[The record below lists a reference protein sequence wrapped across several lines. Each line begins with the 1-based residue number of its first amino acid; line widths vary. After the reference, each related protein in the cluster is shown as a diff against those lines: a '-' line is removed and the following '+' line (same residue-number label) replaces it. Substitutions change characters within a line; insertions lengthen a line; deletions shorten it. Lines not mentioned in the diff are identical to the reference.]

1 MENKFLQEYRIPF
14 VGMKK
19 KLYQFEYLI
28 KESFLKHFEDTDIEK
43 CNIQVN
49 LDFDKKETFFLL
61 NFYIDGTIQVPCDRC
76 AEDFN
81 QEIFGDYEVAV
92 KFGSEENQDSDDED
106 VVYISKSD
114 DFINVADLIY
124 EFIILSIPLRCV
136 HPKNKDGKSECN
148 EEVLQNLNKNNKKE
162 SVDPR
167 WAALEKLK
175 NNIK

>member
-14 VGMKK
+14 IGMKT

-28 KESFLKHFEDTDIEK
+28 ESSFLQHFEDTNIEK
-43 CNIQVN
+43 CKIQVK

-61 NFYIDGTIQVPCDRC
+61 NFYIDGTVQVPCDRC

-81 QEIFGDYEVAV
+81 QEIFGDYEIAI
-92 KFGSEENQDSDDED
+92 KFGIEENQDSDDED
-106 VVYISKSD
+106 VIYISKSD
-114 DFINVADLIY
+114 DFIDVSNLIY
-124 EFIILSIPLRCV
+124 EFIILSIPLRCI
-136 HPKNKDGKSECN
+136 HPEDKNGKSVCN
-148 EEVLQNLNKNNKKE
+148 EEVLQKINTDQEE

-175 NNIK
+175 NKK